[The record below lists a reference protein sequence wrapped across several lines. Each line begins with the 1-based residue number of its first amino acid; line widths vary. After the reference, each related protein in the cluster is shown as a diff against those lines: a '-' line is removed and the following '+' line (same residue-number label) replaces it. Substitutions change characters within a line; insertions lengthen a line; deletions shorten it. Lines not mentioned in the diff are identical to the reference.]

1 MSTWFGSP
9 AAGAAS
15 PTRRPSIWSPPRSSA
30 AAWRRSA
37 SRWPSTSRVPRPRRS
52 STSRTNATP
61 PCSTPGAASRRC
73 RSASRSSCSRR
84 RCRCGSRSSSSAS
97 TSSAKATCS
106 SPTTRTTAAVTSP
119 TTTCSRRS
127 SRPIPTAPGGRRM
140 VLIASIQCH
149 HGDTGGG
156 VPGGY
161 NITATDIWGEG
172 VRWPVVKV
180 LDRGVERRD
189 VLYALQANNRIPSYI
204 GDLRAQI
211 GVRAARRA
219 AARRHHRP
227 LRRRRGRGVRRLH
240 DRLRGPPLPRGGRG
254 VARRRVRGRLVRR
267 PRPARQPRHPSAREG
282 HASRA
287 TSSTIDF
294 TGTDTRNELQA
305 WSTFGNTRGYTV
317 GQIAAMMDPEI
328 PKNEGFFEQIKL
340 VVPKGCVL
348 NPEPGKPV
356 SAGTH
361 HPGAD
366 VGEVIAKAMQYVLP
380 DRAVPQTYKTG
391 IPTIIVGVDPRTG
404 ASFTDHSAEVYSG
417 WCNASKGMD
426 AWGALNAS
434 FGNLWKATAEINES
448 LYPHVQWSRDYRTD
462 ARRTRRVARHLR
474 LALRE
479 GSARRREGLH
489 VRRRH
494 EVPDARHLRRRDGS
508 PNEMIIRYGSDDEFK
523 VEAHRRVGADPRRRT
538 HHVRLRRRRRLG
550 RPARPRPAGRA
561 RRRARRVRVGR
572 GREPRL
578 RRRAH
583 GSLEDLTL
591 EIDEVGTHALREQM
605 RAERTPAETAEHG
618 LSRRGRRRGD
628 VHRPHLRHAR
638 RARSCSTRRRRR
650 STTSRPA

>member
-1 MSTWFGSP
+1 MTNVDLVRLAGSRGRISD
-9 AAGAAS
+9 A
-15 PTRRPSIWSPPRSSA
+15 PTVDLVTAEVIRGGMETVCFEMA
-30 AAWRRSA
+30 EY
-37 SRWPSTSRVPRPRRS
+37 V
-52 STSRTNATP
+52 SRTATTPILNQSNERNATVLDARGRLAALSVGIP
-61 PCSTPGAASRRC
+61 QFMLTSTLPVRFALEFLGIEEFREGDVFVANDPYHGGGHLPDYNVFAPVFASDP
-73 RSASRSSCSRR
+73 A
-84 RCRCGSRSSSSAS
+84 
-97 TSSAKATCS
+97 
-106 SPTTRTTAAVTSP
+106 
-119 TTTCSRRS
+119 
-127 SRPIPTAPGGRRM
+127 APGGRRM

-204 GDLRAQI
+204 GDLHAQI
-211 GVRAARRA
+211 GSAQLGAQRLGELIDRYGVEAIEESVDYMIDYAAGRFREEVA
-219 AARRHHRP
+219 QWPDGEYEADSYVDHDP
-227 LRRRRGRGVRRLH
+227 LGNPDIHLH
-240 DRLRGPPLPRGGRG
+240 VKVS
-254 VARRRVRGRLVRR
+254 VAGDEL
-267 PRPARQPRHPSAREG
+267 
-282 HASRA
+282 
-287 TSSTIDF
+287 TIDF
-294 TGTDTRNELQA
+294 TGTDTRNELQS

-340 VVPKGCVL
+340 VVPKGCLL

-462 ARRTRRVARHLR
+462 GGGPGQWRGIC
-474 LALRE
+474 
-479 GSARRREGLH
+479 GSHYEK
-489 VRRRH
+489 
-494 EVPDARHLRRRDGS
+494 EVVVDAKVYTYVVGMKYPMPGICGGADGS
-508 PNEMIIRYGSDDEFK
+508 PNEMIIRYRSDDEFK
-523 VEAHRRVGADPRRRT
+523 VKHTADWVPIHAGERIMYDYGGGGGWGDPLLRDPQAVLDDVLDEYVSVAGASRDYG
-538 HHVRLRRRRRLG
+538 VVL
-550 RPARPRPAGRA
+550 
-561 RRRARRVRVGR
+561 
-572 GREPRL
+572 E
-578 RRRAH
+578 
-583 GSLEDLTL
+583 GSLEELTL
-591 EIDEVGTHALREQM
+591 EVDEVGTHALRERM
-605 RAERTPAETAEHG
+605 RA
-618 LSRRGRRRGD
+618 D
-628 VHRPHLRHAR
+628 
-638 RARSCSTRRRRR
+638 RA
-650 STTSRPA
+650 